1 MKKSFIRAIALA
13 LVVLTAI
20 ACLAACSTKP
30 EGKYV
35 LKTIDGQT
43 PEEAVKKVAEAL
55 GISAEDFLKQAGID
69 KFEELYTSE
78 LFADGKA
85 KIVAGMFDSTTEGTW
100 KQDGD
105 KIIITADD
113 QPATFKLNGK
123 ELENVDGEQKYVFVK
138 K

>member
-20 ACLAACSTKP
+20 VCLAACSTKP

-69 KFEELYTSE
+69 KFEEIYTIE
-78 LFADGKA
+78 LLADGKA
-85 KIVAGMFDSTTEGTW
+85 KIVAGMFDSTIEGT
-100 KQDGD
+100 
-105 KIIITADD
+105 
-113 QPATFKLNGK
+113 
-123 ELENVDGEQKYVFVK
+123 
-138 K
+138 

>member
-20 ACLAACSTKP
+20 VCLAACSTKP

-69 KFEELYTSE
+69 KFEEIYTIE
-78 LFADGKA
+78 LLADGKA
-85 KIVAGMFDSTTEGTW
+85 KIVAGMFDSTIEGTW

-113 QPATFKLNGK
+113 QPATFTLKGK
-123 ELENVDGEQKYVFVK
+123 ELETVDGEQKYVFVK